1 MKKIEERREEK
12 VEDVR
17 AWINV
22 ARRKRG
28 EERAWQMEKEERGE
42 NRRRKNEIIK
52 ESRMNRLRKMN
63 IRGKKRRNKRKV
75 RRNRITIR

>member
-17 AWINV
+17 AWIKI

-42 NRRRKNEIIK
+42 NRRRKNETIN
-52 ESRMNRLRKMN
+52 ERRMNRLRKMN
-63 IRGKKRRNKRKV
+63 RRKKEEIKGK
-75 RRNRITIR
+75 